1 MSFEPSWKHLT
12 TATGGLFIAIL
23 AFLGGRVALGADNA
37 VPAVAQTTTQ
47 TTQQQTTTQQTTTQQ
62 QQQAPVDPNPPST
75 HSS

>member
-37 VPAVAQTTTQ
+37 VPATAQTTQ
-47 TTQQQTTTQQTTTQQ
+47 TTQQQTTTQ

>member
-37 VPAVAQTTTQ
+37 VPATAQ

-62 QQQAPVDPNPPST
+62 QQAPVDPNPPST